1 MTVCVLLSIKA
12 AQQQESDA
20 TVAALG
26 SAVTKLFLTGH
37 VDAGRALAPDLGITA
52 PVGAV
57 RVLVVRGGT
66 EAAEDSGELE
76 TRLRAATG
84 WPQAAGALRSC
95 RLSHLDSG
103 IRYYLL
109 DAEYD
114 AGDMP
119 SSEVDA
125 TAPDFRA
132 AGNVVVTAVLSRPMP
147 LARVHDEVR
156 QLAAMV
162 RALDAGQI
170 IDVPEGALDPRT
182 QGWVAA
188 LRGYQR
194 ADLIGSVRAYLR
206 HRGQWEGAARE
217 LGIHRNSLRHRMG
230 IAKELLQADPD
241 DPDVAANLWLALR
254 WV

>member
-1 MTVCVLLSIKA
+1 
-12 AQQQESDA
+12 
-20 TVAALG
+20 
-26 SAVTKLFLTGH
+26 
-37 VDAGRALAPDLGITA
+37 
-52 PVGAV
+52 
-57 RVLVVRGGT
+57 
-66 EAAEDSGELE
+66 
-76 TRLRAATG
+76 
-84 WPQAAGALRSC
+84 
-95 RLSHLDSG
+95 
-103 IRYYLL
+103 
-109 DAEYD
+109 
-114 AGDMP
+114 
-119 SSEVDA
+119 
-125 TAPDFRA
+125 
-132 AGNVVVTAVLSRPMP
+132 
-147 LARVHDEVR
+147 
-156 QLAAMV
+156 MV